1 MGQLIVDIEF
11 IHSITDRLSGRL
23 ILGIL
28 YRCGLIS
35 ERSKSLSIIE
45 ISNDKFVCVLE
56 LTSFSSLFNDSII
69 ILVQFCKH
77 GQCKCPKIP
86 RVFNIF
92 KIFVFEEFGQ

>member
-56 LTSFSSLFNDSII
+56 LTSFSSLFNDLII
-69 ILVQFCKH
+69 ILVQFYKH
-77 GQCKCPKIP
+77 GQ
-86 RVFNIF
+86 
-92 KIFVFEEFGQ
+92 